1 MEGRD
6 DTLGRLIRLLSSVY
20 FPRIQNCAGELIFA
34 ICDSEATTMS
44 HQIGYGNAA
53 GYLFNKGIL
62 SAPPGGSGSAGPSRS
77 PNGTAGAP
85 GGGANAGA
93 EINPIT
99 GTVYEEIDTKDLDEM
114 TEEEKERE
122 AEKLFVLFDRLE
134 KRGFTQNPIR
144 AAQQKGE
151 LEKYRT

>member
-1 MEGRD
+1 
-6 DTLGRLIRLLSSVY
+6 
-20 FPRIQNCAGELIFA
+20 
-34 ICDSEATTMS
+34 MS
-44 HQIGYGNAA
+44 REIGYGNAA

-62 SAPPGGSGSAGPSRS
+62 SAPPPSGSTSATAGPSSSRS
-77 PNGTAGAP
+77 RLTNGTAGT
-85 GGGANAGA
+85 GAGTSSSTSNTP

-114 TEEEKERE
+114 TEEEKEQE

-134 KRGFTQNPIR
+134 RRGFTQNPIR
-144 AAQQKGE
+144 VAQQKGE